1 MKMKFILNLIKKL
14 ILLFKKTKKKP
25 VINITKGEDE
35 EVIEFYNEFG
45 VGLNNIIR

>member
-1 MKMKFILNLIKKL
+1 M
-14 ILLFKKTKKKP
+14 LFKKTKKKP

-35 EVIEFYNEFG
+35 EVIEFYNEFA

>member
-1 MKMKFILNLIKKL
+1 MKFILNIIKK
-14 ILLFKKTKKKP
+14 IIALFKKTNKKP